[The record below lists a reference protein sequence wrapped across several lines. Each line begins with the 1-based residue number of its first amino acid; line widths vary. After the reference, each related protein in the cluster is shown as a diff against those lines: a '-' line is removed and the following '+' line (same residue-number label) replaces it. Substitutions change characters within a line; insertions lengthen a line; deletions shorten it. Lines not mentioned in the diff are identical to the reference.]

1 MSARSEHSLPSQWIT
16 YGGEVLPDLFL
27 LVVLPCIVGCKIK
40 KTLKGGHSR
49 KLSSIT
55 HMIAFSCILMLV
67 YFAMSKNIM
76 LFGRDY
82 FGLLIIDL
90 LPFLLA
96 LMIFHTALS
105 WWGNGVFSVDL
116 EHRVAEFYC
125 VGQKSLVM
133 GLPLLS
139 LLQDQFNTPV
149 DLIACPLIIY
159 HFLQLGAG
167 ACFFTKLRGL
177 VSGSSA

>member
-1 MSARSEHSLPSQWIT
+1 
-16 YGGEVLPDLFL
+16 
-27 LVVLPCIVGCKIK
+27 
-40 KTLKGGHSR
+40 
-49 KLSSIT
+49 
-55 HMIAFSCILMLV
+55 MLV

-82 FGLLIIDL
+82 FGLLIIEL

-96 LMIFHTALS
+96 LMIFQTALG

-159 HFLQLGAG
+159 HFLQLGVG